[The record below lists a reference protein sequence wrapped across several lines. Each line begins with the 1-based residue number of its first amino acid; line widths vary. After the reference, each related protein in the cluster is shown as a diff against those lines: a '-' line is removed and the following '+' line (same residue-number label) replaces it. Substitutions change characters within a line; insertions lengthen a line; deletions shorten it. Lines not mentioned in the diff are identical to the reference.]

1 MFSFQ
6 AFVLKGS
13 HHHFGRENLN
23 KNSISTKNMSNG
35 TISLRIEVKKLSFSD
50 FMFISV
56 DQSSSIH
63 NSIKDVFSG
72 FLDSKTL

>member
-1 MFSFQ
+1 
-6 AFVLKGS
+6 
-13 HHHFGRENLN
+13 
-23 KNSISTKNMSNG
+23 MSSG
-35 TISLRIEVKKLSFSD
+35 TTSLRIEVKKLSCSD

-63 NSIKDVFSG
+63 KSIKDVFSG